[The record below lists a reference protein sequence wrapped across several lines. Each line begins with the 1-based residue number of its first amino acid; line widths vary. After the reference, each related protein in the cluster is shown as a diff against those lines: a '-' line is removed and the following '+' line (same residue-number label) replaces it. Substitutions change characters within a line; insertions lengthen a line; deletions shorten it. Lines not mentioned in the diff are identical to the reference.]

1 MMQQPNPVLRQ
12 LGFAN
17 DDRVA
22 IIHTDDIGMCQA
34 SVAAFSDLWD
44 FGLISSGAVMV
55 PCPWFLK
62 AAEYARQHPA
72 ADLGVHVTL
81 TAEYQHYRWG
91 PISTRDPQSGMIDE
105 EGYFY
110 HRAQPAR
117 EHGDPASVQA
127 EIEAQVQRAFAAGM
141 QPTHMDTHMGVVAS
155 HKFIRGFLQVALKH
169 HLPPMVFRMDEA
181 GWMAAGL
188 DAQAA
193 ALAMTVTRQLEALG
207 LPLLDH
213 LTGLDLGKPE
223 NRLDQAKAAIAALQP
238 GISHFIIHPSVE
250 TPELREITPDWRA
263 RVADYQT
270 FLSEDLRKHVL
281 ASGGQ
286 VIGYRHLQQIMPQ
299 PAAFAGLPW

>member
-1 MMQQPNPVLRQ
+1 MQQPNPVLRR
-12 LGFAN
+12 LGFAD

-22 IIHTDDIGMCQA
+22 IIHTDDIGMCLA
-34 SVAAFSDLWD
+34 SVMAFAGLWD
-44 FGLISSGAVMV
+44 YGLISSGAVMV

-62 AAEYARQHPA
+62 AAEYAREHPA

-81 TAEYQHYRWG
+81 TAEYQRYRWG

-105 EGYFY
+105 EGCFY

-127 EIEAQVQRAFAAGM
+127 EIEAQVLRAFAAGM

-155 HKFIRGFLQVALKH
+155 HKFIRGFLQVALQH

-181 GWMAAGL
+181 GWMGAGL

-193 ALAMTVTRQLEALG
+193 AVAVAVTRQLEALG

-213 LTGLDLGKPE
+213 LFGLDLGKPDD
-223 NRLDQAKAAIAALQP
+223 RLDQAKAAITALQP
-238 GISHFIIHPSVE
+238 GITHFILHPSVDY
-250 TPELREITPDWRA
+250 PELREITPDWRA

-270 FLSEDLRKHVL
+270 FLSEDLRSHL
-281 ASGGQ
+281 QASGVQ
-286 VIGYRHLQQIMPQ
+286 VIGYRHLQEIMLP
-299 PAAFAGLPW
+299 PAAFADLPW